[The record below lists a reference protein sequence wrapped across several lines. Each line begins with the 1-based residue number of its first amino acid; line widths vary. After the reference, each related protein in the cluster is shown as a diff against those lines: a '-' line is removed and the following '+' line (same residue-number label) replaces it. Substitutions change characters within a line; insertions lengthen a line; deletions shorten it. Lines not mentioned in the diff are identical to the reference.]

1 MSRWIIHRCGP
12 LPLGLDSRRR
22 ESLNLQKIARST
34 NWFMPISTWIE
45 PEATE
50 LDFSLRL
57 EELMRIDGSGFAVCC
72 DLNSV
77 LVAVLFVV
85 RVGSNLSRH
94 DVPPG

>member
-1 MSRWIIHRCGP
+1 MFHG
-12 LPLGLDSRRR
+12 DVF
-22 ESLNLQKIARST
+22 LNDIQQTGARGTDKFFST

-45 PEATE
+45 PEATK

-94 DVPPG
+94 DIPPA